1 MFLRV
6 ILLVVG
12 AACVLLG
19 VVVLFSWYGQARTGA
34 TPVAAH
40 VESPADMRGPVLAA
54 AHPIAKGTLLRQEDV
69 VSKDLKP
76 DERLLPGSL
85 APGQEPDFV
94 GALSR
99 RDFAAGEPLIASE
112 FVKPDDR
119 SFLAAALRPGYRAT
133 SVFVDAAQSVA
144 GLALPGDFVDVILV
158 QNFDDKTDPGRRTAG
173 ETVLRAVRVLAI
185 DQATSA
191 PTGVS
196 VKVGTEARVPKTVT
210 LEVTE
215 QQAKKLLVASKLGTF
230 ELSLLPLD
238 AVAEANPLLD
248 WLTAGPVWA
257 SDVSPALGQF
267 ARSRTEAPP
276 KPAPKGA
283 SCPPVTGST
292 LDKSVRCAPSRFVHF
307 ETPVAAGS
315 PPEGA
320 GQGQAPSV
328 RVAPGSGAE
337 GNPND

>member
-1 MFLRV
+1 MFLRI

-19 VVVLFSWYGQARTGA
+19 VVVLASWYGQRTSQ
-34 TPVAAH
+34 TPVVAH
-40 VESPADMRGPVLAA
+40 VESPADTRAPVLAA
-54 AHPIAKGTLLRQEDV
+54 AHPILKGTLLRKEDI

-85 APGQEPDFV
+85 APGQEQDFV
-94 GALSR
+94 GALVR
-99 RDFAAGEPLIASE
+99 RDFAAAEPLIASE
-112 FVKPDDR
+112 FVKPNDR
-119 SFLAAALRPGYRAT
+119 SFLAAALRPGFRAT

-158 QNFDDKTDPGRRTAG
+158 QSFDNATATDPGRRTSG
-173 ETVLRAVRVLAI
+173 ETVLRGVRVLAV

-191 PTGVS
+191 PTGVATA
-196 VKVGTEARVPKTVT
+196 VGSEPHIPKTVT

-238 AVAEANPLLD
+238 AVAEANPLAD

-257 SDVSPALGQF
+257 SDVSPALGQMVK
-267 ARSRTEAPP
+267 APP
-276 KPAPKGA
+276 KPGPKVASA

-292 LDKSVRCAPSRFVHF
+292 LDKSVRCVPSRFVHM
-307 ETPVAAGS
+307 ETPVATES
-315 PPEGA
+315 PPQAA
-320 GQGQAPSV
+320 GQGQPAV
-328 RVAPGSGAE
+328 RVAPGPAGEAS
-337 GNPND
+337 PND